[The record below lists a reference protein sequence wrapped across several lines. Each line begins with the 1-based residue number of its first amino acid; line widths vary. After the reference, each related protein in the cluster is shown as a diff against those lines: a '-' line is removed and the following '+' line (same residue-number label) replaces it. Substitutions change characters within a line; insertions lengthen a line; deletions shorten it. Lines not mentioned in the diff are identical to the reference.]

1 LKIKEEIVKLNL
13 NDLPKNN
20 FNIEI
25 VEEEFKNYINQ
36 LIENRLMIYNAIKLT
51 SFVKVE
57 NNIISVKFNS
67 FSSQNVFQEIQN
79 EFLDILR
86 PKVQNYYIEFN
97 YIIEENT
104 EKSFILSK
112 EDIFKKMVQKNSFL
126 LNLKEDFGL
135 II

>member
-1 LKIKEEIVKLNL
+1 MKIKEEIVKLNL